1 LIKIQKSLE
10 LLKHIFNQE
19 ITKEFISICES
30 IAKKNPNYINN
41 GLGVNFSENGI
52 ESIKLYYGFHHQ
64 LTANE
69 VGKLHI
75 FGNPNTFYNI
85 ERLLTKSEYEW
96 HPYYPTGV
104 SFALKIDKN
113 MNASIGHFMM
123 PKIMSNDLFFSL
135 PKIVGYY
142 KNNNTLP
149 ILNRKGIFTLINQN
163 GEEHYK
169 DYFYV
174 RDINLKQKIGDDF
187 GVNTAIVPSIE
198 WVIGKGFYS
207 GSSSND
213 EKIVLQSNYEEVY
226 NEIVKKETNNLIKT
240 FNSQMLQ
247 NFNAY
252 CVCPGFYK
260 NKNIKSYY
268 YFNGKISN
276 PFIINTISNIQLKLN
291 SI

>member
-1 LIKIQKSLE
+1 ME
-10 LLKHIFNQE
+10 LLKSIFNQE

-30 IAKKNPNYINN
+30 IAKKKPNYINN
-41 GLGVNFSENGI
+41 GLGVNFSKNGI

-69 VGKLHI
+69 VEKLHI

-123 PKIMSNDLFFSL
+123 PKIKSNDLFFSL
-135 PKIVGYY
+135 PKIVEYY
-142 KNNNTLP
+142 KNNKTLP
-149 ILNRKGIFTLINQN
+149 IIEQKGIFTLINEN
-163 GEEHYK
+163 DEEHQK

-174 RDINLKQKIGDDF
+174 TDQFLKQAIGNDF
-187 GVNTAIVPSIE
+187 SINTDIVPSIE
-198 WVIGKGFYS
+198 WVLGKGFYS
-207 GSSSND
+207 GSSPND

-247 NFNAY
+247 NFNTY

-276 PFIINTISNIQLKLN
+276 PFIINTISNIQSKLN